1 MKYRVLLTGNGNNDL
16 WQKITGFNNAG
27 FEIVKGTAAA
37 ASDAVARNNSPEI
50 IIINCEFNSDDDYN
64 ICRQIRERFDGPIL
78 VIPKNYTPEMELRL
92 IECGADDILNGL
104 LTEESILAHL
114 NMLVR
119 RFRIDA
125 DRIGHNHRN
134 NLIKIG
140 RIEIDRTIRNVS
152 VDGLEIQLTTAE
164 FDLLWFLASRANRTV
179 SRDDLYR
186 ALTGI
191 EYNGL
196 DRCVDLRI
204 CRLRKKLGDSVKK
217 PRFIKSIRSEG
228 YLLAGNI
235 EQ

>member
-1 MKYRVLLTGNGNNDL
+1 MKYKVLLALNGNSNL
-16 WQKITGFNNAG
+16 WLVDAGFSKAG
-27 FEIVKGTAAA
+27 FEITRGTISTAAETVRQNI
-37 ASDAVARNNSPEI
+37 SSEI
-50 IIINCEFNSDDDYN
+50 IIINHDFDCDRDYE
-64 ICRQIRERFDGPIL
+64 ICREIRECFDGPIL
-78 VIPKNYTPEMELRL
+78 VIPKNYSPEMELRL
-92 IECGADDILNGL
+92 LECGADDILSGL

-125 DRIGHNHRN
+125 DRNGRNNHG

-140 RIEIDRTIRNVS
+140 HIEINGTIRNVS
-152 VDGLEIQLTTAE
+152 VDGLEVRLTTAE
-164 FDLLWFLASRANRTV
+164 FDLLWYLANRVNRTV

-196 DRCVDLRI
+196 NRCVDLRV
-204 CRLRKKLGDSVKK
+204 CRLRKKLGDSVKN